1 MVGMRSFTAMNATLA
16 CCLIPAAS
24 LWAANVDAEWGFDGT
39 VVTGAPNLLT
49 ITVDNPGDDAID
61 GTIVLHE
68 GASLLAQSG
77 TPYVAHVFI
86 APRSVRSV
94 QFAPWIEQDSK
105 WTVTG
110 TALGDREV
118 VLDEPRMSR
127 PGRVVIAAPD
137 ALGAP
142 RSGLAVFAEER
153 FPDTVALCDGL
164 GEAVLDHVPRRW
176 SPPQRQ
182 ALRDWVAGGGTL
194 DVLKGIDGQYP
205 EFSGELAPFLVAD
218 GAFGQGRIVHL
229 DATLETPPPDWQH
242 HVDDDRDHDGRRN
255 AYALERGILASATTR
270 HFQARVRPHLP
281 WGMINLLLI
290 AFLVLVGFGPMIASR
305 RGVDWRWVNAGVV
318 AAIVLSCLAVVALGR
333 RGYGE
338 TSQLRALAL
347 AHWIDGTVYD
357 VTMHADL
364 FVVASGQY
372 TIAHSGKPNLYGT
385 GDDSEAGSVIATD
398 DGASFRPVVPLFS
411 NCPFRVR
418 LRADLGC
425 AAPVSDGN
433 HGMAMDLPPG
443 ASIAAACLA
452 HAGKITTLNV
462 TQGTGHALMLA
473 GGGATDFDSYGD
485 RYGGMYNSEDVDR
498 DRMFQE
504 LFTAA
509 VREECLRTGAD
520 ADPDAAKKNAN
531 GKGSAPAAAPA
542 DADAERA
549 AARTWAYVLVMELP
563 QTLRA
568 TTAAPLAQDG
578 AVVYCFPWSDA
589 P

>member
-1 MVGMRSFTAMNATLA
+1 MRSFSAVYVILA
-16 CCLIPAAS
+16 LCLMPVAG

-39 VVTGAPNLLT
+39 VVAGSPNLLT
-49 ITVDNPGDDAID
+49 ITIDNPGEDTLD
-61 GTIVLHE
+61 GTLVLHE
-68 GASLLAQSG
+68 GASAFAQSG
-77 TPYVAHVFI
+77 TPYLAHVFV

-94 QFAPWIEQDSK
+94 QFAPWIDQDSK

-127 PGRVVIAAPD
+127 PGRVVITAPD
-137 ALGAP
+137 AFGAP
-142 RSGLAVFAEER
+142 RTGLAVFAEER

-176 SPPQRQ
+176 SPQQRQ

-194 DVLKGIDGQYP
+194 DVLKGVDGQYP

-218 GAFGQGRIVHL
+218 GAFGQGRIVHI
-229 DATLETPPPDWQH
+229 DATLETPPPAWQH
-242 HVDDDRDHDGRRN
+242 HDDDDRDQEGRRN
-255 AYALERGILASATTR
+255 PHARGFDILEYAVPR
-270 HFQARVRPHLP
+270 HFQAMVRPHLP
-281 WGMINLLLI
+281 WGMINLLLVV
-290 AFLVLVGFGPMIASR
+290 FLVLVGFGPMVASR

-338 TSQLRALAL
+338 TSQLRTLAL

-372 TIAHSGKPNLYGT
+372 AIAHGGKPNLYGT
-385 GDDSEAGSVIATD
+385 GDESESGSVIATD

-411 NCPFRVR
+411 NCPFHVR

-425 AAPVSDGN
+425 AAPVSDGQ
-433 HGMAMDLPPG
+433 HGMTMDLPLG

-452 HAGKITTLNV
+452 HAGRITTLNV
-462 TQGTGHALMLA
+462 TQASGHAIMV
-473 GGGATDFDSYGD
+473 GGGGTTAFNEYGD
-485 RYGGMYNSEDVDR
+485 LYGGMYAREDVDR
-498 DRMFQE
+498 ERMFQD
-504 LFTAA
+504 LFTCA
-509 VREECLRTGAD
+509 VREECLRSGAD

-531 GKGSAPAAAPA
+531 GKGSASAAAPA
-542 DADAERA
+542 DAEAGRA
-549 AARTWAYVLVMELP
+549 AARTWAFVLVMDLP
-563 QTLRA
+563 KNLRA